1 MEKIVSV
8 RKILTIL
15 LVFTLVFAAIFTLS
29 ACGKCKHVDEDGD
42 GKCDKCDND
51 YTPTANDLALI
62 DEYGI
67 VKFQFVVADGLPEDV
82 KRIIEDTTRAL
93 KEADIEIAVV
103 EDKEETVKG
112 CEVLIGEV
120 KTRGQNYLYDSHT
133 LGKEGYVMKIVGQ
146 KVVINAGSPETLLT
160 TVQKFISD
168 ILGYKNGNTDLF
180 DVVMKLDDQKEYIQ
194 SDYKVSGLSVNGVDM
209 KGYTIAIDKENKTY
223 MEAALYLQDSVYG
236 KTGYWFEIVSLAEAD
251 KSIVIKEI
259 PKKAGDGSFKITAN
273 SDNQLVIEC
282 AYSNKLYD
290 SIVAFYIDK
299 ISIASSAVNFEGN
312 VMSSDISVI
321 YYEDYGAKG
330 DGRTNDFAAIKKAH
344 DVANE
349 GGQTVKSKNPTK
361 ATYYISDPIIDG
373 TIYTIVIKTNVDW
386 GGAKFIIDDTKLDCK
401 GGSQVY
407 VTHIFEVKPDYAPT
421 TITDKDVLN
430 KLVAAGLG
438 PDTKK
443 IDLGLGY
450 AAMIFPTDNSKTIY
464 RRKGYGGFRGYDMKE
479 AVVIDK
485 DGNVDKETPLVFN
498 YTNLSSIYVIR
509 ADETPITVENGIFTT
524 KNSRFDTHYID
535 AVTGQHG
542 AHDTNYFNRGMSVT
556 RSNTTVK
563 NVEHYIEGEFTI
575 DEQLQGK
582 IGVVYYGFFQA
593 KDTNRVTFESCVA
606 TARRCFWRGVAWS
619 GGSGTQGTYDIM
631 VYTSNKTVFK
641 NCTQSNFWVNDNA
654 QAVPRGTSGAKLSIS
669 TSTLFAGY
677 SANVKMYWGIGGSN
691 DSKNMEYIGCTLSR
705 FDAHRGLFN
714 GKIIDTAITEV
725 SLVGGG
731 DFVMENVEWFSS
743 GNGKNE
749 NGLITLRDDY
759 GCLWDG
765 TITIKNVKAY
775 PDPGRQTNN
784 PDLYWSFWICSH
796 IYTNW
801 DFGYQCVFPSISV
814 ENLSVYDRT
823 TITKTNLTGEKIPV
837 GKIAISITTGAYSFA
852 SIPDVHTDTI
862 SSQEQKHRP
871 WYMNIDRDGDGF
883 VDNTGKDKFGVDIK
897 IPYVNKEIREG
908 VQADPEEYTDNKN
921 LNPIKPPEYLK
932 FKNLDG
938 HSIDF
943 YYNDGVVPDFLK
955 NTYIEFEGTVI
966 NNPTNN

>member
-1 MEKIVSV
+1 MSIIILSIIFLRPRANGGKMKNFK
-8 RKILTIL
+8 KILTVL
-15 LVFTLVFAAIFTLS
+15 LALSLVLGAIFTLS

-209 KGYTIAIDKENKTY
+209 KGYTIAVDKGNEKH

-273 SDNQLVIEC
+273 ADNQLVIEC

-361 ATYYISDPIIDG
+361 ATYYISDTRIDG
-373 TIYTIVIKTNVDW
+373 SIEKIIIKTNVDL
-386 GGAKFIIDDTKLDCK
+386 GGAEIIIDDSELKSDNSTPMAHKHVFSVQPDSQMTK
-401 GGSQVY
+401 
-407 VTHIFEVKPDYAPT
+407 
-421 TITDKDVLN
+421 ITDKALLD
-430 KLVAAGLG
+430 KIVAAGLG
-438 PDTKK
+438 PGTKK

-450 AAMIFPTDNSKTIY
+450 AAMIIPYNSSHKIY
-464 RRKGYGGFRGYDMKE
+464 RRRGYSSGWKGYDMRE
-479 AVVIDK
+479 IVIIDK
-485 DGNVDKETPLVFN
+485 DGNVDASTDLAFN
-498 YTNLSSIYVIR
+498 FNKLDYIEVYKIDD
-509 ADETPITVENGIFTT
+509 AAITISNAKVTT
-524 KNSRFDTHYID
+524 KVSKFNTVYTDPT
-535 AVTGQHG
+535 TGKK
-542 AHDTNYFNRGMSVT
+542 ATSDSNYFYRGIEVY
-556 RSNTTVK
+556 RSNTTLK
-563 NVEHYIEGEFTI
+563 NIEHYVEGEFTLE
-575 DEQLQGK
+575 EQVAGK
-582 IGVVYYGFFQA
+582 VGVAYNGFFA
-593 KDTNRVTFESCVA
+593 VYNTNNVTLDSCVL
-606 TARRCFWRGVAWS
+606 TGHRCYWKGFAIPGS
-619 GGSGTQGTYDIM
+619 GGTQGTYDM
-631 VYTSNKTVFK
+631 QVFLSNKTVFK
-641 NCTQSNFWVNDNA
+641 NCTQSNFWVNDYG
-654 QAVPRGTSGAKLSIS
+654 QAVPKGTAGAKMSLASS
-669 TSTLFAGY
+669 SVFGN
-677 SANVKMYWGIGGSN
+677 SSPRMYWGIGGSN
-691 DSKNMEYIGCTLSR
+691 DAKNMEYYNCILSR
-705 FDAHRGLFN
+705 FDAHRGMLN
-714 GKIIDTAITEV
+714 GVIKDSEICSI

-731 DFVMENVEWFSS
+731 DIFIENVTWYAEDVNANS
-743 GNGKNE
+743 
-749 NGLITLRDDY
+749 LVALRNDY
-759 GCLWDG
+759 GATWDG
-765 TITIKNVKAY
+765 TIKMKNITAY
-775 PDPGRQTNN
+775 PATDKFPNN
-784 PDLYWSFWICSH
+784 HQYAGMYMPMTLIGHRYD
-796 IYTNW
+796 NW
-801 DFGYQCVFPSISV
+801 YFGYETAFPNV
-814 ENLSVYDRT
+814 ELDGIVLYDLDTKQRIPTDKTFINFGGSHTQEPNIHMDEITNT
-823 TITKTNLTGEKIPV
+823 T
-837 GKIAISITTGAYSFA
+837 AYKPIYA
-852 SIPDVHTDTI
+852 DVD
-862 SSQEQKHRP
+862 K
-871 WYMNIDRDGDGF
+871 DGDGK
-883 VDNTGKDKFGVDIK
+883 VDGTETK
-897 IPYVNKEIREG
+897 EG
-908 VQADPEEYTDNKN
+908 VAFDGVSDIWGVSPSYPDNKN
-921 LNPIKPPEYLK
+921 LNPVRPPESINL
-932 FKNLDG
+932 KNLNGYDVR
-938 HSIDF
+938 IDTTTST
-943 YYNDGVVPDFLK
+943 FLA
-955 NTYIEFEGTVI
+955 NTYIKVENNVI
-966 NNPTNN
+966 NDPED